1 MMRPPMPLKE
11 TQRAIVALR
20 RIVRARGAA
29 VAARARLDGLMQ
41 KVCALR
47 AAGDCTAPELDHSA
61 GVYAG
66 AVLRLAMRRAAC

>member
-1 MMRPPMPLKE
+1 MTRPPVPLKE

-20 RIVRARGAA
+20 RTVRARGAA

-47 AAGDCTAPELDHSA
+47 AAGECTAPELDKAA
-61 GVYAG
+61 GVYAS
-66 AVLRLAMRRAAC
+66 AILSIAMRRAAC